1 MRIEFIYCPR
11 SGDRVFA
18 EGLGVAIYIHPN
30 GCRHIGCADVVS
42 VWSAEARQHFRAE
55 GTNFLIRAVRYLGGA
70 AWDVKGELLYAAP
83 NPEAAGAVRLGLAYV
98 GQENL
103 VEGQRLLMDDWLE
116 RDSGSAPPLTLIR
129 EIPAEFSVA
138 WQRALDA
145 HTPTR
150 SVEAKNGAL
159 VFEDGGPVAGGPEMI
174 RQECRW
180 LAEEVENGGY

>member
-116 RDSGSAPPLTLIR
+116 RDSGSAPPLTM
-129 EIPAEFSVA
+129 A
-138 WQRALDA
+138 
-145 HTPTR
+145 TR
-150 SVEAKNGAL
+150 PRRPHS
-159 VFEDGGPVAGGPEMI
+159 D
-174 RQECRW
+174 QEC
-180 LAEEVENGGY
+180 GGKKRGPGLRGRGTGGRGTGDDPPGV